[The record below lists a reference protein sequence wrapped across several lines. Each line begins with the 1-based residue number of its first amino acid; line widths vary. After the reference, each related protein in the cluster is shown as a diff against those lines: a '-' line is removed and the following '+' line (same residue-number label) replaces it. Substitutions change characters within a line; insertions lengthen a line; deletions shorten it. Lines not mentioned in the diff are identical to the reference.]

1 MRSIKIAVLT
11 LMALIGAGL
20 APAFAQGAS
29 EAATGRAVEWQT
41 GDDVFAA
48 AEELTFDR
56 KVKGALTAAGQIVIL
71 TRDAKI
77 GGDTWIAGRRVAVE
91 GELDGDLSIRAQEAL
106 INGEVKGNVTFYGL
120 DLSLGPDAEIT
131 GNVTYYSPSAAQID
145 KGAKVAGEINGEDF
159 VPGRGVEEAEP
170 LPRGSTRETWRQE
183 HMHERWDDRSGLAAP
198 GYHMTVP
205 GAVFFGAL
213 AIAFALLA
221 PAATMRMREGL
232 AGEWAIAFG
241 LGLAWLVGLP
251 VLILA
256 VAITIV
262 GLPIAFLLL
271 LLWPL
276 GMLFG
281 LVATLVAFG
290 DYISS
295 RIGEFG
301 QGTLG
306 RIVGI
311 VLATAIVW
319 IGISIPILGALIWLA
334 AVAGGIGLLY
344 IGFRSEPV

>member
-1 MRSIKIAVLT
+1 MRGIRITVLT
-11 LMALIGAGL
+11 LMALIAGL
-20 APAFAQGAS
+20 APAVAQRAS

-71 TRDAKI
+71 TRDAEI

-106 INGEVKGNVTFYGL
+106 INGGVKGNVTFYGL
-120 DLSLGPDAEIT
+120 DLSLGPDAEIA
-131 GNVTYYSPSAAQID
+131 GSVTYYSPSAAQID

-159 VPGRGVEEAEP
+159 TPGRDMEEAEP
-170 LPRGSTRETWRQE
+170 LPRGSTREAWRQD
-183 HMHERWDDRSGLAAP
+183 HMHERWDDRGLAAP
-198 GYHMTVP
+198 GYHMTAP

-213 AIAFALLA
+213 AIAFTLLA
-221 PAATMRMREGL
+221 PAATARMRDGL

-276 GMLFG
+276 GMVFG

-306 RIVGI
+306 RLVGI